1 MDCWPRRLSRH
12 APKLCYNHDALLIT
26 RYSLLSMHLRHL
38 SLTNFRLYSRLEVDL
53 PSQAILL
60 YGDNAQGKT
69 SLLEAIYVLATGRSA
84 HTTSD
89 RQLINW
95 LAGEEGLTPHAR
107 LAADVVRADRALHID
122 MVLMLE
128 PAKTED
134 GWRFRKQIKVNGAV
148 VRTADLIGQIAVVM
162 FLPDDVEI
170 VSGGPAN
177 RRRYLDNALSQV
189 DAEYA
194 RALDLYAEVLSQRNA
209 LLKQLAET
217 GGTPD
222 YGADQLI
229 YWDEQLATAG
239 TTITLKRQT
248 MIAELEQLADRL
260 HRDLTRERHTLRLRY
275 QPAFNADGPIGP
287 VYQPSLNLDL
297 PTQSPEATFEQARQ
311 SFLKQL
317 AAKRQEELARGTTLI
332 GPHRDELRFIADEI
346 DLGTFGSRGQQ
357 RTAVLALKLA
367 EVHWMREKINDW
379 PILLL
384 DEVMAELDAHRRGFL
399 LGQINGANQ
408 SILTATDPEMFA
420 PEFRAQAKLV
430 KVVRGRIE
438 Q

>member
-1 MDCWPRRLSRH
+1 
-12 APKLCYNHDALLIT
+12 
-26 RYSLLSMHLRHL
+26 MHLRHL

-53 PSQAILL
+53 PPQAILL
-60 YGDNAQGKT
+60 HGDNAQGKT

-95 LAGEEGLTPHAR
+95 LANEEGLTPHAR

-122 MVLMLE
+122 MVLLLE

-148 VRTADLIGQIAVVM
+148 VRATDLIGQIAVVM

-189 DAEYA
+189 DVEYA
-194 RALDLYAEVLSQRNA
+194 RALELYTEVLPQRNA

-217 GGTPD
+217 SGDP
-222 YGADQLI
+222 DQLL
-229 YWDEQLATAG
+229 YWDEQLTAAG
-239 TTITLKRQT
+239 TIITLKRQS
-248 MIAELEQLADRL
+248 MIAELEQVTDRL

-275 QPAFNADGPIGP
+275 QPAFNADQPIGP
-287 VYQPSLNLDL
+287 VYQRSLGLDL
-297 PTQSPEATFEQARQ
+297 PTQSPEATFEQAKK
-311 SFLKQL
+311 SFLRQL
-317 AAKRQEELARGTTLI
+317 EARRRDELARGTTLV
-332 GPHRDELRFIADEI
+332 GPHRDEVRFIADEI
-346 DLGTFGSRGQQ
+346 DLGVFGSRGQQ

-367 EVHWMREKINDW
+367 EVHWMRSKINDW

-384 DEVMAELDAHRRGFL
+384 DEVLAELDAHRRGFL
-399 LGQINGANQ
+399 LQQITGANQ
-408 SILTATDPEMFA
+408 AILTATDLEMFT
-420 PEFRAQAKLV
+420 PEFRSQAKLIRV
-430 KVVRGRIE
+430 LRGRIE
-438 Q
+438 D

>member
-1 MDCWPRRLSRH
+1 
-12 APKLCYNHDALLIT
+12 
-26 RYSLLSMHLRHL
+26 MHLRHL

-95 LAGEEGLTPHAR
+95 LASEEGLTPHAR
-107 LAADVVRADRALHID
+107 LAADIVRADRSLHID
-122 MVLMLE
+122 MVLLLE

-134 GWRFRKQIKVNGAV
+134 GWRFRKQIKINGAV
-148 VRTADLIGQIAVVM
+148 VRATDLIGQIAVVM

-170 VSGGPAN
+170 VGGGPAN
-177 RRRYLDNALSQV
+177 RRKYLDNALSQV
-189 DAEYA
+189 DVEYA
-194 RALDLYAEVLSQRNA
+194 RALDLYADVLSQRNA

-217 GGTPD
+217 GGTLD

-229 YWDEQLATAG
+229 YWDEQLAAAG
-239 TTITLKRQT
+239 TTITLRRQS

-275 QPAFNADGPIGP
+275 QPAFNADQPIGP
-287 VYQPSLNLDL
+287 VYQRALNLDL
-297 PTQSPEATFEQARQ
+297 PTQSPDATFEQAKT

-317 AAKRQEELARGTTLI
+317 DVEAKRRTGARHHAG
-332 GPHRDELRFIADEI
+332 
-346 DLGTFGSRGQQ
+346 
-357 RTAVLALKLA
+357 RTA
-367 EVHWMREKINDW
+367 
-379 PILLL
+379 P
-384 DEVMAELDAHRRGFL
+384 
-399 LGQINGANQ
+399 
-408 SILTATDPEMFA
+408 
-420 PEFRAQAKLV
+420 
-430 KVVRGRIE
+430 
-438 Q
+438 

>member
-1 MDCWPRRLSRH
+1 
-12 APKLCYNHDALLIT
+12 
-26 RYSLLSMHLRHL
+26 MHLRHL

-53 PSQAILL
+53 PSRAILL

-69 SLLEAIYVLATGRSA
+69 SLLEAIYVLATGRSS

-95 LAGEEGLTPHAR
+95 LASEEGLTPHAR

-122 MVLMLE
+122 MVLLLE

-148 VRTADLIGQIAVVM
+148 VRATDLIGQIAVVM

-170 VSGGPAN
+170 VGGGPAQ
-177 RRRYLDNALSQV
+177 RRKYLDNALSQV
-189 DAEYA
+189 DVEYA
-194 RALDLYAEVLSQRNA
+194 GALDLYTEVLSQRNA
-209 LLKQLAET
+209 LLKQLAEA
-217 GGTPD
+217 GATPD
-222 YGADQLI
+222 YGADQLV
-229 YWDEQLATAG
+229 YWDEQLASAG
-239 TTITLKRQT
+239 TIITLRRQS

-260 HRDLTRERHTLRLRY
+260 HRNLTRERHTLRLRY
-275 QPAFNADGPIGP
+275 QPAFNADHPIGP
-287 VYQPSLNLDL
+287 VYQPSLNLNL
-297 PTQSPEATFEQARQ
+297 PTPLPEATFEQAKK

-317 AAKRQEELARGTTLI
+317 DARRKEELARGTTLV

-346 DLGTFGSRGQQ
+346 DLGVYGSRGQQ

-367 EVHWMREKINDW
+367 EVHWMRSKINDW

-399 LGQINGANQ
+399 LNQINGANQ
-408 SILTATDPEMFA
+408 AILTATDPEMFTA
-420 PEFRAQAKLV
+420 EFRAQAKLL

-438 Q
+438 S

>member
-1 MDCWPRRLSRH
+1 
-12 APKLCYNHDALLIT
+12 
-26 RYSLLSMHLRHL
+26 MHLRHL

-53 PSQAILL
+53 PAQAILL

-69 SLLEAIYVLATGRSA
+69 SLLEAIHVLATGRSS
-84 HTTSD
+84 HTASD

-95 LAGEEGLTPHAR
+95 LASEEGLMPHAR

-128 PAKTED
+128 PARTED

-148 VRTADLIGQIAVVM
+148 VRATDLIGQIAVVM

-170 VSGGPAN
+170 VGGGPAN
-177 RRRYLDNALSQV
+177 RRKVLDNALSQV

-194 RALDLYAEVLSQRNA
+194 RALDLYTDVLSQRNA

-217 GGTPD
+217 GAPD

-229 YWDEQLATAG
+229 YWDEQLAAAG
-239 TTITLKRQT
+239 TTITLRRQS

-260 HRDLTRERHTLRLRY
+260 HRDLTREQHSLRLRY
-275 QPAFNADGPIGP
+275 QPAFDADQPLGS
-287 VYQPSLNLDL
+287 VYQPSLSLDL
-297 PTQSPEATFEQARQ
+297 PMQSPEATFEQAKK

-317 AAKRQEELARGTTLI
+317 GARRKEELARGATLV

-346 DLGTFGSRGQQ
+346 DLGVYGSRGQQ

-384 DEVMAELDAHRRGFL
+384 DEVMAELDVHRRSFL

-408 SILTATDPEMFA
+408 CVLTATDPEMFTG
-420 PEFRAQAKLV
+420 EFRAQAKMMRV
-430 KVVRGRIE
+430 TKGRVE
-438 Q
+438 TG

>member
-1 MDCWPRRLSRH
+1 
-12 APKLCYNHDALLIT
+12 
-26 RYSLLSMHLRHL
+26 MHLRHL

-95 LAGEEGLTPHAR
+95 LASEEGLTPHAR
-107 LAADVVRADRALHID
+107 LAADVVRADRSLHID

-148 VRTADLIGQIAVVM
+148 VRTTDLIGQIAVVM

-170 VSGGPAN
+170 VSGSPAQ
-177 RRRYLDNALSQV
+177 RRRYLDNALAQV
-189 DAEYA
+189 DVDYA
-194 RALDLYAEVLSQRNA
+194 RALDLYGEVLSQRNA
-209 LLKQLAET
+209 LLRQLAET
-217 GGTPD
+217 GGDP
-222 YGADQLI
+222 DQLF

-239 TTITLKRQT
+239 TTITLKRQS
-248 MIAELEQLADRL
+248 MIAELEVLADRL
-260 HRDLTRERHTLRLRY
+260 HRDLTHERHTLRLRY
-275 QPAFNADGPIGP
+275 QPAFNADQPIGP
-287 VYQPSLNLDL
+287 VYQRSLSLDL
-297 PTQSPEATFEQARQ
+297 PTQSPEATFEQATK

-317 AAKRQEELARGTTLI
+317 TAKRSEELARGTTLV

-346 DLGTFGSRGQQ
+346 DLGIYGSRGQQ
-357 RTAVLALKLA
+357 RTAILALKLA
-367 EVHWMREKINDW
+367 ETHWMRARINDW

-384 DEVMAELDAHRRGFL
+384 DEVMAELDAKRRGFL
-399 LGQINGANQ
+399 LNQINGAHQ
-408 SILTATDPEMFA
+408 AILTSTDPEMFTA
-420 PEFRAQAKLV
+420 EFRSQARMV
-430 KVVRGRIE
+430 KVIRGRIE
-438 Q
+438 G

>member
-1 MDCWPRRLSRH
+1 
-12 APKLCYNHDALLIT
+12 
-26 RYSLLSMHLRHL
+26 MHLRHL
-38 SLTNFRLYSRLEVDL
+38 SLTNFRLFSRLEMDL
-53 PSQAILL
+53 PPQAILL

-95 LAGEEGLTPHAR
+95 LASEEGLTPHAR
-107 LAADVVRADRALHID
+107 LAADVVRSDRSLHID
-122 MVLMLE
+122 MVLLLE

-148 VRTADLIGQIAVVM
+148 VRATDLIGQIAVVM

-170 VSGGPAN
+170 VAGGPVN
-177 RRRYLDNALSQV
+177 RRRYLDNALAQV
-189 DAEYA
+189 DVEYA
-194 RALDLYAEVLSQRNA
+194 RALDLFAEVLSQRNA

-217 GGTPD
+217 GGDP
-222 YGADQLI
+222 DQLL
-229 YWDEQLATAG
+229 YWDEQLASSG
-239 TTITLKRQT
+239 TTITLKRHS

-275 QPAFNADGPIGP
+275 QPAFNADQPIGP
-287 VYQPSLNLDL
+287 VYQRSLGLDL

-317 AAKRQEELARGTTLI
+317 GAKRKEELARGTTLV
-332 GPHRDELRFIADEI
+332 GPHRDEVRFIADEI
-346 DLGTFGSRGQQ
+346 DLGVYGSRGQQ

-384 DEVMAELDAHRRGFL
+384 DEVLAELDAHRRSFL
-399 LGQINGANQ
+399 LQQINGANQ
-408 SILTATDPEMFA
+408 SILSSTDPEMFTA
-420 PEFRAQAKLV
+420 EFRAQAKLV
-430 KVVRGRIE
+430 QVMRGRIE
-438 Q
+438 T

>member
-1 MDCWPRRLSRH
+1 
-12 APKLCYNHDALLIT
+12 
-26 RYSLLSMHLRHL
+26 MHLRHL

-53 PSQAILL
+53 PAQAILL

-69 SLLEAIYVLATGRSA
+69 SLLEAIHVLATGRSS

-95 LAGEEGLTPHAR
+95 LASEEGLLPHAR

-128 PAKTED
+128 PARTDD

-148 VRTADLIGQIAVVM
+148 VRATDLIGQIAVVM

-170 VSGGPAN
+170 VGGGPAQ
-177 RRRYLDNALSQV
+177 RRKYLDNALSQV
-189 DAEYA
+189 DVEYA
-194 RALDLYAEVLSQRNA
+194 RALDLYTDVLSQRNA

-217 GGTPD
+217 GAPD
-222 YGADQLI
+222 YGTDQLI

-239 TTITLKRQT
+239 TTITLRRQS

-260 HRDLTRERHTLRLRY
+260 HRDLTRERHSLRLRY
-275 QPAFNADGPIGP
+275 QPAFDADQPLGP
-287 VYQPSLNLDL
+287 VYQPSLNLNL
-297 PTQSPEATFEQARQ
+297 PTQSPEATFEQAKS

-317 AAKRQEELARGTTLI
+317 EARRREELARGTTLV

-346 DLGTFGSRGQQ
+346 DLGVFGSRGQQ

-367 EVHWMREKINDW
+367 EVHWMRKKINDW

-384 DEVMAELDAHRRGFL
+384 DEVMAELDVHRRSFL
-399 LGQINGANQ
+399 LGQITGANQ
-408 SILTATDPEMFA
+408 CVLTATDPEMFTA
-420 PEFRAQAKLV
+420 EFRAQSRLMR
-430 KVVRGRIE
+430 VVRGRIE
-438 Q
+438 Y

>member
-1 MDCWPRRLSRH
+1 M
-12 APKLCYNHDALLIT
+12 Y
-26 RYSLLSMHLRHL
+26 LRHL

-69 SLLEAIYVLATGRSA
+69 SLLEAIYVLATGRSV
-84 HTTSD
+84 HTSSD

-95 LAGEEGLTPHAR
+95 LASEEGLTPHAR
-107 LAADVVRADRALHID
+107 LAADVVRKNRTGRDGSLHID
-122 MVLMLE
+122 LVLMLE
-128 PAKTED
+128 PARTED

-148 VRTADLIGQIAVVM
+148 VRAADLIGQIAVVM

-170 VSGGPAN
+170 VGGGPAN

-189 DAEYA
+189 DGDYA
-194 RALDLYAEVLSQRNA
+194 SALDLYAEVLSQRNA

-248 MIAELEQLADRL
+248 MIAELEQLADQL
-260 HRDLTRERHTLRLRY
+260 HHELTRERHSLRLRY
-275 QPAFNADGPIGP
+275 QPAFNADQPIRP
-287 VYQPSLNLDL
+287 VYQPGLQLDL
-297 PTQSPEATFEQARQ
+297 PTRSPEATFEQAKK

-317 AAKRQEELARGTTLI
+317 EVKRRDELARGTTLV

-346 DLGTFGSRGQQ
+346 DLGVYGSRGQQ

-367 EVHWMREKINDW
+367 EMHWMRQQIDDW

-384 DEVMAELDAHRRGFL
+384 DEVMAELDAQRRSFL
-399 LGQINGANQ
+399 LNQINGANQ
-408 SILTATDPEMFA
+408 AILTGTDPEMFTHD
-420 PEFRAQAKLV
+420 FRSQARLLKVRQGQIEAQ
-430 KVVRGRIE
+430 
-438 Q
+438 

>member
-1 MDCWPRRLSRH
+1 M
-12 APKLCYNHDALLIT
+12 Y
-26 RYSLLSMHLRHL
+26 LRHL

-69 SLLEAIYVLATGRSA
+69 SLLEAIYVLATSRSA

-95 LAGEEGLTPHAR
+95 LASDEGLTPHAR

-148 VRTADLIGQIAVVM
+148 VRATDLIGQIAVVM

-170 VSGGPAN
+170 VSGSPAQ
-177 RRRYLDNALSQV
+177 RRRYLDNALAQV
-189 DAEYA
+189 DVDYA
-194 RALDLYAEVLSQRNA
+194 RALELYGEVLSQRNA
-209 LLKQLAET
+209 LLRQLAET
-217 GGTPD
+217 GGDPD
-222 YGADQLI
+222 QI
-229 YWDEQLATAG
+229 FYWDEQLASAG
-239 TTITLKRQT
+239 TTITLKRQS
-248 MIAELEQLADRL
+248 MIAELEVLADRL
-260 HRDLTRERHTLRLRY
+260 HRDLTHERHTLRLRY
-275 QPAFNADGPIGP
+275 QPAFNADLPTAH

-297 PTQSPEATFEQARQ
+297 PTQSPEATFEQARK

-317 AAKRQEELARGTTLI
+317 TAKRNEELARGTTLV

-346 DLGTFGSRGQQ
+346 DLGIYGSRGQQ
-357 RTAVLALKLA
+357 RTAILALKLA
-367 EVHWMREKINDW
+367 ETHWMRAKINDW

-384 DEVMAELDAHRRGFL
+384 DEVMAELDAKRRGFL
-399 LGQINGANQ
+399 LNQINGANQ
-408 SILTATDPEMFA
+408 AILTSTDPEMFTA
-420 PEFRAQAKLV
+420 EFRSQAKMV
-430 KVVRGRIE
+430 KVIRGRIE
-438 Q
+438 G

>member
-1 MDCWPRRLSRH
+1 
-12 APKLCYNHDALLIT
+12 
-26 RYSLLSMHLRHL
+26 MHLRHL

-95 LAGEEGLTPHAR
+95 LASEEGLTPHAR

-122 MVLMLE
+122 MVLLLE
-128 PAKTED
+128 PARTED

-148 VRTADLIGQIAVVM
+148 VRTTDLIGQIAVVM

-170 VSGGPAN
+170 VGGGPTH
-177 RRRYLDNALSQV
+177 RRKYLDNALSQV
-189 DAEYA
+189 DVEYA
-194 RALDLYAEVLSQRNA
+194 RALDRYTDVLSQRNA
-209 LLKQLAET
+209 LLKQLTET
-217 GGTPD
+217 GGDP
-222 YGADQLI
+222 DQLL
-229 YWDEQLATAG
+229 YWDEQLAAAG
-239 TTITLKRQT
+239 TLISLKRQT

-275 QPAFNADGPIGP
+275 QPAFNADQPIGP

-297 PTQSPEATFEQARQ
+297 PTQSPEATFEQAKE

-317 AAKRQEELARGTTLI
+317 EARRKEELARGATLV

-367 EVHWMREKINDW
+367 EVHWMRVQINEW

-384 DEVMAELDAHRRGFL
+384 DEVLAELDAHRRGFL
-399 LGQINGANQ
+399 LDQINGANQ
-408 SILTATDPEMFA
+408 SILTATDPEMFTA
-420 PEFRAQAKLV
+420 EFRSQAKMM
-430 KVVRGRIE
+430 KVMQGRIE
-438 Q
+438 T

>member
-1 MDCWPRRLSRH
+1 
-12 APKLCYNHDALLIT
+12 
-26 RYSLLSMHLRHL
+26 MHLRHF

-53 PSQAILL
+53 PLQAILL

-69 SLLEAIYVLATGRSA
+69 SLLEAIYVLATGRSS

-95 LAGEEGLTPHAR
+95 LAGEDSLTPSAR
-107 LAADVVRADRALHID
+107 LAADVVRADRSLRIE
-122 MVLMLE
+122 MVLLLE

-148 VRTADLIGQIAVVM
+148 VRATDLIGQLAVVM

-170 VSGGPAN
+170 VSGSPAN

-189 DAEYA
+189 DIEYA
-194 RALDLYAEVLSQRNA
+194 RAVDLYTEVLSQRNA

-222 YGADQLI
+222 YGADQLL
-229 YWDEQLATAG
+229 YWDEQLASAG
-239 TTITLKRQT
+239 TIITLKRQT

-260 HRDLTRERHTLRLRY
+260 HRDLTRERHMLRLRY
-275 QPAFNADGPIGP
+275 QPAFNADQPIGP
-287 VYQPSLNLDL
+287 VYQRALNLDL
-297 PTQSPEATFEQARQ
+297 PAQSPEATFEQAKK

-317 AAKRQEELARGTTLI
+317 EGKRKEELARGATLV

-367 EVHWMREKINDW
+367 EVHWMRSKINDW

-384 DEVMAELDAHRRGFL
+384 DEVLAELDAHRRSFL
-399 LGQINGANQ
+399 LQQISGANQ
-408 SILTATDPEMFA
+408 SILTATDPEMFTA
-420 PEFRAQAKLV
+420 EFRAQAKLV

-438 Q
+438 VEAADQKT

>member
-1 MDCWPRRLSRH
+1 
-12 APKLCYNHDALLIT
+12 
-26 RYSLLSMHLRHL
+26 MHLRHL

-53 PSQAILL
+53 PAQAILL

-69 SLLEAIYVLATGRSA
+69 SLLEAIHVLATGRSS
-84 HTTSD
+84 HTASD

-95 LAGEEGLTPHAR
+95 LASEEGLMPHAR

-122 MVLMLE
+122 MVLLLE
-128 PAKTED
+128 PARTED

-148 VRTADLIGQIAVVM
+148 VRATDLIGQIAVVM

-170 VSGGPAN
+170 VGGGPAQ
-177 RRRYLDNALSQV
+177 RRKYLDNALSQV
-189 DAEYA
+189 DVEYA
-194 RALDLYAEVLSQRNA
+194 RALDLYTDVLSQRNA

-217 GGTPD
+217 SAPD

-229 YWDEQLATAG
+229 YWDEQLAAAG
-239 TTITLKRQT
+239 TTITLRRQS

-275 QPAFNADGPIGP
+275 QPAFDADQPLGS
-287 VYQPSLNLDL
+287 VYQPSLSLDL
-297 PTQSPEATFEQARQ
+297 PMQSPEATFEQAKK

-317 AAKRQEELARGTTLI
+317 GARRKEELARGATLV

-346 DLGTFGSRGQQ
+346 DLGVYGSRGQQ

-384 DEVMAELDAHRRGFL
+384 DEVMAELDVHRRSFL

-408 SILTATDPEMFA
+408 CVLTATDPEMFTG
-420 PEFRAQAKLV
+420 EFRAQAKMMRV
-430 KVVRGRIE
+430 TKGRVE
-438 Q
+438 TG

>member
-1 MDCWPRRLSRH
+1 
-12 APKLCYNHDALLIT
+12 
-26 RYSLLSMHLRHL
+26 MHLRHL

-53 PSQAILL
+53 PPQAILL

-95 LAGEEGLTPHAR
+95 LASEEGLTPHAR
-107 LAADVVRADRALHID
+107 LAADVVRIDRSLHID
-122 MVLMLE
+122 MVLLLE

-134 GWRFRKQIKVNGAV
+134 GWRFRKQIKLNGAV
-148 VRTADLIGQIAVVM
+148 VRATDLIGQIAVVM

-170 VSGGPAN
+170 VGGGPAN
-177 RRRYLDNALSQV
+177 RRKYLDNALSQV
-189 DAEYA
+189 DVEYA
-194 RALDLYAEVLSQRNA
+194 RALDLYTEVLSQRNA
-209 LLKQLAET
+209 LLKQLAES

-222 YGADQLI
+222 YGADQLL
-229 YWDEQLATAG
+229 YWDEQLAGAG
-239 TTITLKRQT
+239 ATITLKRQT

-275 QPAFNADGPIGP
+275 QPAFNADQPIGP
-287 VYQPSLNLDL
+287 VYQRSMNLDL
-297 PTQSPEATFEQARQ
+297 PTQSPEATFEQAKQ

-317 AAKRQEELARGTTLI
+317 EAKRKEELVRGTTLI
-332 GPHRDELRFIADEI
+332 GPHRDEVRFIADEI
-346 DLGTFGSRGQQ
+346 DLGVYGSRGQQ

-367 EVHWMREKINDW
+367 EVHWMRAKINDW

-384 DEVMAELDAHRRGFL
+384 DEVMAELDAHRRSFL
-399 LGQINGANQ
+399 LQQINGANQ
-408 SILTATDPEMFA
+408 SILTATDPEMFTA
-420 PEFRAQAKLV
+420 EFRVQAKMV
-430 KVVRGRIE
+430 KVMRGRIE
-438 Q
+438 T

>member
-1 MDCWPRRLSRH
+1 
-12 APKLCYNHDALLIT
+12 
-26 RYSLLSMHLRHL
+26 MHLRHL

-95 LAGEEGLTPHAR
+95 LASEEGLTPHAR
-107 LAADVVRADRALHID
+107 LAADVVRADRSLHID

-134 GWRFRKQIKVNGAV
+134 GWRFRKQIKINGAV
-148 VRTADLIGQIAVVM
+148 VRTTDLIGQIAVVM

-170 VSGGPAN
+170 VSGSPSN
-177 RRRYLDNALSQV
+177 RRRYLDNALAQV
-189 DAEYA
+189 DVDYA
-194 RALDLYAEVLSQRNA
+194 RALDLYGEVLSQRNA
-209 LLKQLAET
+209 LLRQLAET
-217 GGTPD
+217 GGDP
-222 YGADQLI
+222 DQLF

-239 TTITLKRQT
+239 TTITLKRQS
-248 MIAELEQLADRL
+248 MIAELETIADRL
-260 HRDLTRERHTLRLRY
+260 HRDLTHERHTLRLRY
-275 QPAFNADGPIGP
+275 QPAFNADLPTAH
-287 VYQPSLNLDL
+287 VYQASLNLDL
-297 PTQSPEATFEQARQ
+297 PTQSPDATFEQARK

-317 AAKRQEELARGTTLI
+317 TAKRSEELARGSTLV

-346 DLGTFGSRGQQ
+346 DLGIYGSRGQQ
-357 RTAVLALKLA
+357 RTAILALKLA
-367 EVHWMREKINDW
+367 ETHWMRARLNDW

-384 DEVMAELDAHRRGFL
+384 DEVLAELDAKRRGFL
-399 LGQINGANQ
+399 LNQINGANQ
-408 SILTATDPEMFA
+408 AILTATDPEMFTT
-420 PEFRAQAKLV
+420 EFRTRARLL
-430 KVVRGRIE
+430 KVRRGQIKNE
-438 Q
+438 

>member
-1 MDCWPRRLSRH
+1 
-12 APKLCYNHDALLIT
+12 
-26 RYSLLSMHLRHL
+26 MHLRHL

-69 SLLEAIYVLATGRSA
+69 SLLEAIYVLATGRSS

-95 LAGEEGLTPHAR
+95 LASEEGLMPHAR
-107 LAADVVRADRALHID
+107 LSADVVRADRSLHID
-122 MVLMLE
+122 MVMLLE

-148 VRTADLIGQIAVVM
+148 VRATDLIGQLAVVM

-170 VSGGPAN
+170 VGGGPAN
-177 RRRYLDNALSQV
+177 RRRYLDNALAQV
-189 DAEYA
+189 DVDYA
-194 RALDLYAEVLSQRNA
+194 RALNLYTEVLSQRNA
-209 LLKQLAET
+209 LLKQLAEI
-217 GGTPD
+217 GGD
-222 YGADQLI
+222 VDQLL
-229 YWDEQLATAG
+229 YWDEQLASACAL
-239 TTITLKRQT
+239 ITLKRQS

-260 HRDLTRERHTLRLRY
+260 HRDLTRERQTLRLRY
-275 QPAFNADGPIGP
+275 QPAFNADQPIGP
-287 VYQPSLNLDL
+287 VYQRSLKLDL
-297 PTQSPEATFEQARQ
+297 PAQSPEATFEQAKQ
-311 SFLKQL
+311 AFLKQVE
-317 AAKRQEELARGTTLI
+317 AGRKEELARGVTLV

-346 DLGTFGSRGQQ
+346 DLGIYGSRGQQ

-384 DEVMAELDAHRRGFL
+384 DEVMAELDVHRRSFL
-399 LGQINGANQ
+399 LAQINGANQ
-408 SILTATDPEMFA
+408 AILTATDPDMFTN
-420 PEFRAQAKLV
+420 EFRSQARML
-430 KVVRGRIE
+430 KVVKGRIE
-438 Q
+438 G

>member
-1 MDCWPRRLSRH
+1 
-12 APKLCYNHDALLIT
+12 
-26 RYSLLSMHLRHL
+26 MHLRHL

-69 SLLEAIYVLATGRSA
+69 SLLEAIYVLATGRSS

-95 LAGEEGLTPHAR
+95 LASEEGLMPHAR

-148 VRTADLIGQIAVVM
+148 VRATDLIGQLAVVM

-170 VSGGPAN
+170 AGGGPAQ

-189 DAEYA
+189 DVEYA

-217 GGTPD
+217 GGD
-222 YGADQLI
+222 LDQLL
-229 YWDEQLATAG
+229 YWDEQLASAG
-239 TTITLKRQT
+239 TTITLKRQN

-275 QPAFNADGPIGP
+275 QPAFYADQPLGP
-287 VYQPSLNLDL
+287 VYQRSFHLDL
-297 PTQSPEATFEQARQ
+297 PTQSPEATFEQAKR
-311 SFLKQL
+311 SFFKQL
-317 AAKRQEELARGTTLI
+317 DARRKEELARGATLV
-332 GPHRDELRFIADEI
+332 GPHRDEVRFIADEI
-346 DLGTFGSRGQQ
+346 DLGVYGSRGQQ

-367 EVHWMREKINDW
+367 EVHWMREKIDDW

-384 DEVMAELDAHRRGFL
+384 DEVMAELDAHRRSFL
-399 LGQINGANQ
+399 LKQINGANQ
-408 SILTATDPEMFA
+408 AILTATDPEMFTT
-420 PEFRAQAKLV
+420 EFRAQAKLV
-430 KVVRGRIE
+430 KVLRGRIE
-438 Q
+438 A

>member
-1 MDCWPRRLSRH
+1 
-12 APKLCYNHDALLIT
+12 
-26 RYSLLSMHLRHL
+26 MHLRHL

-95 LAGEEGLTPHAR
+95 LASEEGLTPHAR
-107 LAADVVRADRALHID
+107 LAADVVRKERGDADRSLHID

-148 VRTADLIGQIAVVM
+148 VRTTDLIGQIAVVM

-170 VSGGPAN
+170 VGGGPAN
-177 RRRYLDNALSQV
+177 RRKYLDNALAQV
-189 DAEYA
+189 DVEYA
-194 RALDLYAEVLSQRNA
+194 RALDLYGEVLAQRNA
-209 LLKQLAET
+209 LLRQLAET
-217 GGTPD
+217 GGD
-222 YGADQLI
+222 LDQLL

-239 TTITLKRQT
+239 TLITLKRQS

-275 QPAFNADGPIGP
+275 QPAFNADQPIGL
-287 VYQPSLNLDL
+287 VYQPSLNFDL
-297 PTQSPEATFEQARQ
+297 PTQSPEATFEQARK

-317 AAKRQEELARGTTLI
+317 ETRRKDELARGATLV
-332 GPHRDELRFIADEI
+332 GPHRDEVRFIADEI
-346 DLGTFGSRGQQ
+346 DLGVYGSRGQQ

-367 EVHWMREKINDW
+367 EVHWMRAQINDW

-384 DEVMAELDAHRRGFL
+384 DEVLAELDAHRRGFL
-399 LGQINGANQ
+399 LNQINGANQ
-408 SILTATDPEMFA
+408 AILTATDPEMFT
-420 PEFRAQAKLV
+420 PEFRAQAKMV
-430 KVVRGRIE
+430 KVVRGRIAT
-438 Q
+438 